1 MVKGGGKNAR
11 VLSCTEGETSGDS
24 KTGSCLDLGTLG
36 RVCKEC
42 ATTTEASIDGTCSSA
57 IESNTC
63 SNGVC
68 TACTGTYFL
77 FYGGCYNQAG
87 TEGAALCKTAT
98 KGQCS
103 ERADTATGIFVKGS
117 NSNPSG
123 LYTCDDKTNGVL
135 NCKTCTSP
143 AADKPTCT
151 ECASGF
157 GPVVESLETPTITS
171 CVSCSS
177 DENCKSCMQI
187 GTSFVCLECNAAT
200 HVPVN
205 GKCVLK
211 DSASSCTPDAN
222 SGKCTACK
230 EGSLFFHDGCFSP
243 ESLKSLGICLESF
256 SVPGWSEVLCGK
268 CGKGLAPVDGRCIK
282 VEGGK
287 ADQTSSCTTSQD
299 GTQVGVCN
307 SCGSSNTHFLFN
319 GGCYNQSKEPGNKLC
334 SAMTTRTADGTCS
347 TSTSIAFLKDTKL
360 YLCGDATNGKANCD
374 TCTYSTSFSCTSCL
388 NGCML
393 SNSSCL
399 SSFDA
404 DKTGLCARSN
414 QLLVGEAL
422 VCKECKKGSVPID
435 GTCLEVSSTISRTAT
450 NDVCKKADGTTP
462 VDGTATRCENC
473 STTYFLFEGG
483 CYPAATNPGTSV
495 GSKLCSAATDGKCTT
510 KATNSPFPLSNG
522 VFTLCPAGCGACT
535 SSTACTSCGL
545 GYYNTTSV
553 TSSSDCTACP
563 SGCTT
568 CSASACITCWDGSAP
583 TDGKCSAV
591 PSSSSSGL
599 SGGAIA
605 GIVIA
610 VLLVLGGLG
619 GFLGWWFG
627 CRGK

>member
-1 MVKGGGKNAR
+1 MEVKNAR
-11 VLSCTEGETSGDS
+11 VLSCTEGTASGNC

-36 RVCKEC
+36 KVCKEC
-42 ATTTEASIDGTCSSA
+42 ATTTRAAEFPIDGECTSTSGNDCVNANNGTCSSCGNA
-57 IESNTC
+57 AN
-63 SNGVC
+63 N
-68 TACTGTYFL
+68 FL
-77 FYGGCYNQAG
+77 FYGGCYSTQTAG
-87 TEGAALCKTAT
+87 KGQALCKTAT

-103 ERADTATGIFVKGS
+103 ERADAATGIFVKGS

-123 LYTCDDKTNGVL
+123 LYTCDDETNGVP

-143 AADKPTCT
+143 ATNKPTCT

-157 GPVVESLETPTITS
+157 GPVVESLDAPTITS

-187 GTSFVCLECNAAT
+187 GTSFVCLECNADT
-200 HVPVN
+200 HVPVD
-205 GKCVLK
+205 GKCVPK
-211 DSASSCTPDAN
+211 DSASSCTPA
-222 SGKCTACK
+222 SSAGKCTACK

-268 CGKGLAPVDGRCIK
+268 CGKGLAPVDGRCLK

-287 ADQTSSCTTSQD
+287 ADSTSSCTTSQKD
-299 GTQVGVCN
+299 TQVGVCN

-319 GGCYNQSKEPGNKLC
+319 GGCYDQSKGVGNKLC
-334 SAMTTRTADGTCS
+334 SATPSSGACS
-347 TSTSIAFLKDTKL
+347 TPTSIAFLKDTKL
-360 YLCGDATNGKANCD
+360 YLCGDATNGKANCN

-435 GTCLEVSSTISRTAT
+435 GTCLEVSSTLSRTAT
-450 NDVCKKADGTTP
+450 NDVCMKADGKTP
-462 VDGTATRCENC
+462 VDGTATMCENC

-483 CYPAATNPGTSV
+483 CYPVTPNSV
-495 GSKLCSAATDGKCTT
+495 GSKLCSSASNGQCTT
-510 KATNSPFPLSNG
+510 AASGSPFPLSNG

-535 SSTACTSCGL
+535 NATACTSCGL

-553 TSSSDCTACP
+553 ASSSDCKACP

-591 PSSSSSGL
+591 PSSSSSRL

>member
-1 MVKGGGKNAR
+1 MVRGGKNAR
-11 VLSCTEGETSGDS
+11 ALSCTEGTASGNC
-24 KTGSCLDLGTLG
+24 KAGSCLDLGTLG
-36 RVCKEC
+36 KVCKEC
-42 ATTTEASIDGTCSSA
+42 ATTTEASIDGTCSSTVG
-57 IESNTC
+57 SNTC

-68 TACTGTYFL
+68 TACDTSGTKFL
-77 FYGGCYNQAG
+77 FYGGCYDQG
-87 TEGAALCKTAT
+87 SVDKGAALCSAASNGK
-98 KGQCS
+98 CS
-103 ERADTATGIFVKGS
+103 KRADTATGIFVKGS
-117 NSNPSG
+117 DSNPSG
-123 LYTCDDKTNGVL
+123 LYTCDDKTNGVP

-157 GPVVESLETPTITS
+157 GPVVESLDAPTITS

-177 DENCKSCMQI
+177 NENCKSCMQI
-187 GTSFVCLECNAAT
+187 GTSFVCLECNGTT

-205 GKCVLK
+205 GKCVPK
-211 DSASSCTPDAN
+211 DSASSCTPASN

-268 CGKGLAPVDGRCIK
+268 CGKGLAPVDGRCLK

-287 ADQTSSCTTSQD
+287 ADSTSSCTTSQN
-299 GTQVGVCN
+299 GTQVGVCD
-307 SCGSSNTHFLFN
+307 SCGSSNTYFLFN
-319 GGCYNQSKEPGNKLC
+319 GGCYAQSKGVGNKLC
-334 SAMTTRTADGTCS
+334 TAMTTRTADGTCS
-347 TSTSIAFLKDTKL
+347 TPTSIAFLKDTKL
-360 YLCGDATNGKANCD
+360 YLCGDATNGKANCN
-374 TCTYSTSFSCTSCL
+374 TCTYSTSLSCTSCL

-435 GTCLEVSSTISRTAT
+435 GTCLEVSSTISRTTT
-450 NDVCKKADGTTP
+450 NDVCKKADGTP

-473 STTYFLFEGG
+473 STNYFLFEGG
-483 CYPAATNPGTSV
+483 CYPVTPNSV
-495 GSKLCSAATDGKCTT
+495 GSKLCQTASNGQCTT
-510 KATNSPFPLSNG
+510 AASGSPFPLSNG
-522 VFTLCPAGCGACT
+522 VFTLCPAGCGACS
-535 SSTACTSCGL
+535 SSTVCTSCGL
-545 GYYNTTSV
+545 GYYNTTPV

>member
-11 VLSCTEGETSGDS
+11 VLSCTEGETSGDC

-77 FYGGCYNQAG
+77 FYGGCYNQASG
-87 TEGAALCKTAT
+87 GEGAALCSAASNGK
-98 KGQCS
+98 CS
-103 ERADTATGIFVKGS
+103 ERASGATGIFVKGS
-117 NSNPSG
+117 DSNPSG
-123 LYTCDDKTNGVL
+123 LYTCDDKTNGVP

-157 GPVVESLETPTITS
+157 GPVVESLEAPTITS
-171 CVSCSS
+171 CVNCSS

-187 GTSFVCLECNAAT
+187 GTSFVCLECNGTT
-200 HVPVN
+200 HVPVD
-205 GKCVLK
+205 GKCVPK
-211 DSASSCTPDAN
+211 DSASSCTPA
-222 SGKCTACK
+222 SSAGKCTACK

-307 SCGSSNTHFLFN
+307 SCGSSSTHFLFN

-334 SAMTTRTADGTCS
+334 SAMTTRAADGTCS
-347 TSTSIAFLKDTKL
+347 TSTSIAFLKDGKL

-435 GTCLEVSSTISRTAT
+435 GTCLEVSSTISRTTT

-473 STTYFLFEGG
+473 STAYFLFEGG
-483 CYPAATNPGTSV
+483 CYPTTTGSV
-495 GSKLCSAATDGKCTT
+495 GSKLCSSASNGQCTT
-510 KATNSPFPLSNG
+510 AASGSPFPLNTTSG
-522 VFTLCPAGCGACT
+522 VFTLCPAGCGAC
-535 SSTACTSCGL
+535 SSATTCTSCGL

-553 TSSSDCTACP
+553 TSSSDCKACP